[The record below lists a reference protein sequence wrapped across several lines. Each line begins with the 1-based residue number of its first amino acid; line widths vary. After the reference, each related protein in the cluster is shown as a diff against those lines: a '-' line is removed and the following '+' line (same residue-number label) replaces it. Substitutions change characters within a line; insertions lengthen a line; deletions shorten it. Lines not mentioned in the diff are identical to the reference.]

1 MKISELRDAYYDASG
16 TVSDLVRKLA
26 LAGIGVIW
34 IFRVGDK
41 TGGIT
46 YFDAMLWPLGLFVG
60 SLAADFLQYLY
71 KTVVWGSLNHYYWLK
86 HKDND
91 KEIRISEKW
100 NWPAIVLFWSKSLL
114 TIIAYGL
121 LLRFIFSQMQP
132 TPNHA
137 LQLTA
142 PAVTAPAPPPSPAQE
157 PRQPPQ

>member
-1 MKISELRDAYYDASG
+1 MKVSKLRDAYYDASG

-41 TGGIT
+41 TGGIK

-71 KTVVWGSLNHYYWLK
+71 KAIVWGSLNTYYWRK
-86 HKDND
+86 HRNNEKDV
-91 KEIRISEKW
+91 KISEKW
-100 NWPAIVLFWSKSLL
+100 NWPAIALFWIKSLL
-114 TIIAYGL
+114 TVIAYGFL
-121 LLRFIFSQMQP
+121 LHFIFSQMKP
-132 TPNHA
+132 TPNKA

-142 PAVTAPAPPPSPAQE
+142 PAVTFHKTIRFSA
-157 PRQPPQ
+157 